1 MFTKEDNQVLDRI
14 LNARKTCR
22 AFAENVPTDDEIKEV
37 IQLDVSRHMHPLM
50 QKQLHRSAIFCN

>member
-22 AFAENVPTDDEIKEV
+22 AFAENVPTDDEIK
-37 IQLDVSRHMHPLM
+37 DVSHHMRPLM
-50 QKQLHRSAIFCN
+50 QKQLHRSAIFL